1 VKAEDIKLAFRLMA
15 MGRVNHP
22 MVEQLADA
30 LANLMETPE
39 QRADA
44 EMEAAGI
51 VKRTRKPKAE

>member
-1 VKAEDIKLAFRLMA
+1 MA

-30 LANLMETPE
+30 LAKLMETPE